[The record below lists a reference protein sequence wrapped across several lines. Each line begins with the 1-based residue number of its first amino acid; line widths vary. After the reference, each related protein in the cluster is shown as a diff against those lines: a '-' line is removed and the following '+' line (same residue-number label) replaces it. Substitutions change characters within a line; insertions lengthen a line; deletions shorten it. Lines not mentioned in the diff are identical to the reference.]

1 MDGIII
7 INKPQDFTSRDIVNI
22 VSKKLGTKKIGHTGT
37 LDPLATGV
45 LVLCVGRATKLVE
58 LLTATNK
65 EYIAEVTLGIE
76 TDTLDITGKILKEE
90 NKYISKEEIEEV
102 LKEYTCE
109 YDQEAPIY
117 SAIKVSGKKLYEY
130 ARNNEE
136 VLLPKRKVQISNLEL
151 ISDIKYENKKIIFS
165 IKTTVSKGT
174 YIRSLVRDI
183 AKSLGT
189 VGVMSKLQRTRQ
201 GDFYINDAYFLK
213 QIEENDF
220 QVKTLEDILKSY
232 NPIIVDEEL
241 EFKIKNGT
249 VLPNIY
255 NKTIVTFYNK
265 EEKALAIY
273 KKDIQNNLR
282 VYKMLK

>member
-7 INKPQDFTSRDIVNI
+7 INKEQDFTSRDVVNI

-45 LVLCVGRATKLVE
+45 LVLCIGRATKLVE
-58 LLTATNK
+58 LLTSSDK

-76 TDTLDITGKILKEE
+76 TDTLDITGKTLREE
-90 NKYISKEEIEEV
+90 NKYISKEEIEKV
-102 LKEYTCE
+102 LKEYICE

-130 ARNNEE
+130 ARNNEK
-136 VLLPKRKVQISNLEL
+136 VTLPKRKVQISHLEL
-151 ISDIKYENKKIIFS
+151 INDIKYENKKIIFS
-165 IKTTVSKGT
+165 VKTTVSKGT

-183 AKSLGT
+183 AARLGT
-189 VGVMSKLQRTRQ
+189 VGVMSKLQRIRQ
-201 GDFYINDAYFLK
+201 GNFYISDAYTLK

-220 QVKTLEDILKSY
+220 QIKTLKDILKAY
-232 NPIIVDEEL
+232 NPIVVDEIL

-255 NKTIVTFYNK
+255 DKDMVTFYNK
-265 EEKALAIY
+265 ENKVIAIY
-273 KKDIQNNLR
+273 KKDEQNNLR
-282 VYKMLK
+282 VYRMLK

>member
-7 INKPQDFTSRDIVNI
+7 INKSQDFTSRDVVNI

-117 SAIKVSGKKLYEY
+117 SAIKLNGKKLYEY

-136 VLLPKRKVQISNLEL
+136 VMLPKRKVKISNLEL

-183 AKSLGT
+183 AVRLGT

-201 GDFYINDAYFLK
+201 GDFHINDAYLLK

-220 QVKTLEDILKSY
+220 QIKTLEDILKSY
-232 NPIIVDEEL
+232 NPIVVDEEL

-265 EEKALAIY
+265 ENKVIAIY

>member
-1 MDGIII
+1 MNGIII
-7 INKPQDFTSRDIVNI
+7 INKEQDFTSRDVVNI

-45 LVLCVGRATKLVE
+45 LVLCIGKATKLVE
-58 LLTATNK
+58 LLTSNDK

-90 NKYISKEEIEEV
+90 NKYISKEEIEKV

-136 VLLPKRKVQISNLEL
+136 VLLPKRKVKISKLEL

-183 AKSLGT
+183 AEKLGT

-201 GDFYINDAYFLK
+201 GKFHIKDSYTLK

-220 QVKTLEDILKSY
+220 QIKTLEDILKVY
-232 NPIIVDEEL
+232 NPVIVDETL

-255 NKTIVTFYNK
+255 DKDMITFYNRENK
-265 EEKALAIY
+265 VIAIY
-273 KKDIQNNLR
+273 KKDEQNNLR